1 MTTPNKNLTAD
12 VQNAINEAEKSARKI
27 LHVNHWVQ
35 NGLTVYAS
43 IIAPLMFSVIFTYKS
58 NMGNELYG
66 WLVTLLAFTTLAS
79 VYYTITTKPP
89 SNPLFLLQDM
99 LKQVEKAHDV
109 KDKIAK
115 QNVEMR
121 ESLEFLDSSI
131 EATKVLIIKKE
142 KN

>member
-12 VQNAINEAEKSARKI
+12 VHDAINEAEKSARKI

-99 LKQVEKAHDV
+99 LKQVEKV
-109 KDKIAK
+109 
-115 QNVEMR
+115 
-121 ESLEFLDSSI
+121 
-131 EATKVLIIKKE
+131 
-142 KN
+142 